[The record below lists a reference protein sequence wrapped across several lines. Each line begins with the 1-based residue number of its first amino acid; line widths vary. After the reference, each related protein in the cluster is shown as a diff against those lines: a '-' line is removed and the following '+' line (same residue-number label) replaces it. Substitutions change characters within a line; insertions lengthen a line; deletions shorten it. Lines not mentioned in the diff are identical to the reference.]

1 MYGTHVLL
9 HISVFL
15 FFWALSDFFYTVNHL
30 FGLVARYSLVIS
42 GMVYVLFSIF
52 PLIFSSCPYN
62 TPMTPPLRAG
72 CIILLIIIRSPLWC
86 LQWYRSQSFDLTGL
100 PYYKGIHFNR
110 PLLYSIRAEER
121 AERLEFY
128 AMEWLFMEDDFS
140 DEDMDKFLKGLPG
153 YMSSSHTR
161 KDRLDQYLTAE
172 HILTRIK
179 EHFITCAT
187 SVELSDRAII
197 ARVSS
202 CVKALLHI
210 SQYSRKCKEKS
221 SVPGELERELQSQR
235 TYNQG
240 LMDHYQML
248 CDMDDPTIALRA
260 SCVRALALQ
269 SLLSQ
274 LVAQE
279 SRTTEHPLFPA
290 SLIPMYQFLFPNDD
304 TGAIR
309 RIDNGHAPEP
319 EEITRMWHTLLH
331 DGPLANLTTLSQAV
345 RAGEHAPPLT
355 LSFCW
360 KTLDILLTQLGT
372 IHSGEPTSAQ
382 KEFDNVHKGIHT
394 YYVREKQGFR
404 VRPLL
409 DILDT
414 VARGQRLLML
424 FSDHPKY
431 HNRADVV
438 FGKEYLRNSDL
449 LEAFAHCLPHFI
461 SNNPPGA
468 CRDFMEKVVRHDD
481 LWTGLQVNLWIAQ
494 RSDSSTPEKLR
505 VFEDCCTVIDLAFS
519 ALEDSQEADWRAPE
533 FGSLIQRWESF
544 ITHCFQGGYMG
555 RATSFRVDIIK
566 ARFCNALLAQF
577 SKDIKKEGTAS
588 FRVRSQWDVA
598 SLARV
603 FSTLGL
609 RDKDEAEF
617 RISDVHGSNIGGEF
631 TAKALEVIDI
641 TGPLLIFCLLGGL
654 ILRAVPLDQS
664 GVEPEDIK
672 RVWELQRKVIDK
684 ERLPLNRPSDP
695 VWGKVDRLRKQVK
708 DLCGNITGDDR
719 EILQELL
726 RTIDC
731 VGNLRFSG
739 SEGPGQ
745 CEPAEEQ
752 GCETLVAV
760 DSTPPLG
767 ESYDINNRSSSAF
780 KPTAVTGWQS
790 SSSQTSSSLTSN
802 GDEGSPGRANCLSIL
817 RTTINSADEVS
828 DGKMKTHA
836 LSEFHQTYE
845 SGSLGD
851 PSSHPN
857 IQGIPA
863 SGVGIIDRSS
873 DPSSSTIH
881 PQFMGYPH
889 PHLSTGRADSGFS
902 ATWHARSSVT
912 SVARARTG
920 TLFTPHREAPSAHL
934 SLRHGLFG
942 LSEEDHSGAALTF
955 EEE

>member
-1 MYGTHVLL
+1 
-9 HISVFL
+9 
-15 FFWALSDFFYTVNHL
+15 
-30 FGLVARYSLVIS
+30 
-42 GMVYVLFSIF
+42 
-52 PLIFSSCPYN
+52 
-62 TPMTPPLRAG
+62 
-72 CIILLIIIRSPLWC
+72 
-86 LQWYRSQSFDLTGL
+86 
-100 PYYKGIHFNR
+100 
-110 PLLYSIRAEER
+110 
-121 AERLEFY
+121 
-128 AMEWLFMEDDFS
+128 
-140 DEDMDKFLKGLPG
+140 
-153 YMSSSHTR
+153 
-161 KDRLDQYLTAE
+161 
-172 HILTRIK
+172 
-179 EHFITCAT
+179 
-187 SVELSDRAII
+187 
-197 ARVSS
+197 
-202 CVKALLHI
+202 
-210 SQYSRKCKEKS
+210 
-221 SVPGELERELQSQR
+221 
-235 TYNQG
+235 
-240 LMDHYQML
+240 
-248 CDMDDPTIALRA
+248 
-260 SCVRALALQ
+260 
-269 SLLSQ
+269 
-274 LVAQE
+274 
-279 SRTTEHPLFPA
+279 
-290 SLIPMYQFLFPNDD
+290 
-304 TGAIR
+304 
-309 RIDNGHAPEP
+309 
-319 EEITRMWHTLLH
+319 MWHTLLH

-481 LWTGLQVNLWIAQ
+481 LWTGLQVNLWFAQ

-577 SKDIKKEGTAS
+577 SKDIKKEGTVS

-745 CEPAEEQ
+745 CDPAEEQ

-760 DSTPPLG
+760 DSTLPLG
-767 ESYDINNRSSSAF
+767 ESHDISNRSSSAF
-780 KPTAVTGWQS
+780 KSTAVTGGQS

>member
-197 ARVSS
+197 ARVSY

-221 SVPGELERELQSQR
+221 TVPGELERELQSQR

-248 CDMDDPTIALRA
+248 CDMHDPTIALRA

-269 SLLSQ
+269 GLLSQ
-274 LVAQE
+274 LVAQD

-304 TGAIR
+304 TVR
-309 RIDNGHAPEP
+309 RIDNGHVPESD
-319 EEITRMWHTLLH
+319 EITGMWHTLLH

-372 IHSGEPTSAQ
+372 IHSGEPTPAQ
-382 KEFDNVHKGIHT
+382 TEFDNVHKGIHT
-394 YYVREKQGFR
+394 YYVHEKQGFH

-519 ALEDSQEADWRAPE
+519 ALEDSQEVDWRAPE

-598 SLARV
+598 SLTRV

-609 RDKDEAEF
+609 QDKDEAEF

-684 ERLPLNRPSDP
+684 ERLPLNRPSDT

-802 GDEGSPGRANCLSIL
+802 GDEGSPGFANCLSIL

-845 SGSLGD
+845 SGSLSD
-851 PSSHPN
+851 PSPHPN

-942 LSEEDHSGAALTF
+942 LSEEDHSGAAPTF